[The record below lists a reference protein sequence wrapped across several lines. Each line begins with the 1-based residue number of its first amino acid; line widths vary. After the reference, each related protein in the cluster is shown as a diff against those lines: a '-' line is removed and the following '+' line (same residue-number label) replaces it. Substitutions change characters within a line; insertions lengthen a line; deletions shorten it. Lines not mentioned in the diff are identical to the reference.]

1 MKKSLRSILPVL
13 ALAGVLPALAGCY
26 TTTALGTSTPE
37 PGTRVLAD
45 LTSQGTASMTPL
57 IGPDVIQVEGTVV
70 AVQPDTWDLLVKRV
84 EQTGGRGSL
93 WNEERV
99 SFPASAIASVQ
110 ARRLDRT
117 RTYLAVAGGVVGA
130 ILLGRLIGSDGGIFG
145 GGGGG
150 GEVPPL

>member
-1 MKKSLRSILPVL
+1 VKRSRRSILPVV

-26 TTTALGTSTPE
+26 TTTALGTATPD
-37 PGTRVLAD
+37 PGARIVAE
-45 LTSQGTASMTPL
+45 LTSEGRASMTPL
-57 IGPDVIQVEGTVV
+57 IGPDVILVEGTVA
-70 AVQPDTWDLLVKRV
+70 AVRPEGLDLLVKRV

-99 SFPASAIASVQ
+99 AFPSSAIASMQ
-110 ARRLDRT
+110 GRQLDRT

-130 ILLGRLIGSDGGIFG
+130 LLLGRLIGSDGGFFG
-145 GGGGG
+145 GGGGS